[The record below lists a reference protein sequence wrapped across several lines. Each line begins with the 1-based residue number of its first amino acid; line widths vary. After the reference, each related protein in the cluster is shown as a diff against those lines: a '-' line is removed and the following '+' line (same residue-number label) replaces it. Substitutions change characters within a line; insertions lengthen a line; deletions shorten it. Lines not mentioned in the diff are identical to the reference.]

1 MKEKKLMK
9 KKKAIGFEVTIQ
21 SYEKTLTDNE
31 INEIS
36 ENIISK
42 VKKKYNAKLR

>member
-1 MKEKKLMK
+1 MKGEKINE
-9 KKKAIGFEVTIQ
+9 KKKAVGFEVTIQ
-21 SYEKTLTDNE
+21 SNEKTLTDDE

>member
-9 KKKAIGFEVTIQ
+9 KKKAVGFEVTIQ

-36 ENIISK
+36 E
-42 VKKKYNAKLR
+42 KLKTTIDSVCKF